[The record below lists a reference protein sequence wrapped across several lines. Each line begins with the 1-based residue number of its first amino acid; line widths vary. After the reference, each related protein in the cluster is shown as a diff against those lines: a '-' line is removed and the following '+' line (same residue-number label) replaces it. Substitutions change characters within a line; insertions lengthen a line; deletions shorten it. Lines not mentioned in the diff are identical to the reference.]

1 LTLFASIVIE
11 DATPAWRAAAVD
23 TNRTTSVPLVLA
35 GDIGIG
41 ADHDGGDDEHGGLGG
56 LEELHGF

>member
-23 TNRTTSVPLVLA
+23 ANRTTSVALVLA
-35 GDIGIG
+35 RDIGLG
-41 ADHDGGDDEHGGLGG
+41 ADCDGGNDEHGV